1 MIFLKTEDEIELLRQ
16 SNLLVGRTLAEVA
29 KVVKPGVTTREL
41 DKVAEEFIRDN
52 GATPTF
58 KGFPNQYGDPF
69 PASICTSV
77 NEQVVHGIPGDI
89 VLKDGDI
96 VSVDCGT
103 YMNGFCGDSAY
114 TFCVGEVDEE
124 IRNLLKVT
132 KEALYIGIQNAVHGK
147 RIGDIGY
154 AIQQYCES
162 HSYGVVREF
171 VGHGIGKEMHE
182 DPQVPNYGKRG
193 YGPLMK
199 RGLCIAIE
207 PMITL
212 GDRQV
217 IMERDGWTVRTR
229 DRKCAAHFE
238 HTVAVG
244 AGEADILS
252 SFKFIEEQDGVIV
265 EALSNAMFRV
275 ELENGHE
282 ITAHISGKMRMHYIK
297 ILPGDKVRVEM
308 SPYDLSKGRIVF
320 RYK

>member
-16 SNLLVGRTLAEVA
+16 SNQLVGRTLAEVA

-41 DKVAEEFIRDN
+41 DKVAEEFIRDH

-58 KGFPNQYGDPF
+58 KGFPNQYGEPF

-89 VLKDGDI
+89 VLKEGDI

-124 IRNLLKVT
+124 IRKLLKVT
-132 KEALYIGIQNAVHGK
+132 KEALYIGIQNAVQGK

-171 VGHGIGKEMHE
+171 VGHGIGKNMHE

-252 SFKFIEEQDGVIV
+252 SFKFIEEV
-265 EALSNAMFRV
+265 L
-275 ELENGHE
+275 
-282 ITAHISGKMRMHYIK
+282 
-297 ILPGDKVRVEM
+297 GDKA
-308 SPYDLSKGRIVF
+308 I
-320 RYK
+320 

>member
-217 IMERDGWTVRTR
+217 IMEGDGWTVRTR

-252 SFKFIEEQDGVIV
+252 SFKFIEEVLGDKAIFNFLADNGMLFLEIGFDQK
-265 EALSNAMFRV
+265 E
-275 ELENGHE
+275 ELE
-282 ITAHISGKMRMHYIK
+282 KLIK
-297 ILPGDKVRVEM
+297 ADKRYELVKTKKDLGDN
-308 SPYDLSKGRIVF
+308 DRIVVV
-320 RYK
+320 KKV